1 MNPEVD
7 PEFLLAF
14 RDCLETL
21 DKLKTLD
28 YADIPGSMIKISE
41 VVDEL
46 AKDSVDVDPSE
57 RTEYQKGKPSSS
69 TDLFTSSKLLHH
81 VSRKE
86 TSCHIYWR

>member
-14 RDCLETL
+14 RDCLGTL

-46 AKDSVDVDPSE
+46 ARDSVYIEPSD
-57 RTEYQKGKPSSS
+57 RTEYQKGRAEFFNGFVYVLQAV
-69 TDLFTSSKLLHH
+69 TLRF
-81 VSRKE
+81 
-86 TSCHIYWR
+86 